1 MKITEVRVYPFDTGK
16 IGGRVRAVAEV
27 IIDDILLIKD
37 IKIVQSK
44 TGGLFLSFPKKR
56 SSSGKFVDIVQPL
69 DKDFSESIRRAVVDK
84 YKEMMQ
90 I

>member
-1 MKITEVRVYPFDTGK
+1 MKITEVRVYPFDTSK

>member
-1 MKITEVRVYPFDTGK
+1 MKITEVKVYPFDTGK

-27 IIDDILLIKD
+27 VIDDILLIKD

-56 SSSGKFVDIVQPL
+56 SSSGKFIDIIQPL
-69 DKDFSESIRRAVVDK
+69 DKDFSEMIRRAVVDK

>member
-1 MKITEVRVYPFDTGK
+1 MKITEVKVYPFDTGK